1 MTAAEL
7 QERVFAYL
15 MNPDTH
21 GGVRVERIDTHAA
34 SVFLAGEHAYKI
46 KRAVKYP
53 YLDYSTLEKRKAACA
68 KELEINRRFAAD
80 LYLKAIP
87 ITQEPNDKLAL
98 DGGGEPIEWAVVMK
112 RFDERKTLDHLA
124 ESALITEELA
134 EQLGRK
140 VAELHAEAPTFPS
153 DAWLKFLPEIIADN
167 DAALRQRAELFATAD
182 VDFLRDQSIFALNRI
197 TPLLESRARSGFIRQ
212 GHGDL
217 HLGNIALIDGKP
229 IVFDAIEFDPLIAA
243 GDVLYDLAFLL
254 MDLIDRGLPA
264 IANIVLNR
272 YLVEARR
279 DENLDGMAAL
289 PLFLSL
295 RAAIRAKVA
304 LARLVQTTS
313 KDLSAVAEQAR
324 IYFTH
329 AVGFLSPAKPRLLAV
344 GGLSGT
350 GKSALARIIAPKI
363 MPAPGAIVIRS
374 DIERKI
380 MFGAQE
386 NKPLPREAYAP
397 PVSAQV
403 YKILCR
409 KAQRV
414 ILAGHSAIVDAV
426 FASVDERRAIR
437 AIADDCGVEFA
448 GLFLEVDLK
457 TRLDRVTA
465 RVNDASDAD
474 AAIAERQQEIEIGP
488 LDWQR
493 IDAAHDKNDTLAQAL
508 RVIDA

>member
-1 MTAAEL
+1 MTANEL

-34 SVFLAGEHAYKI
+34 SVFLAGDHAYKI
-46 KRAVKYP
+46 KRAVSYP

-68 KELEINRRFAAD
+68 KELEINRRFASG
-80 LYLKAIP
+80 LYLKVIP
-87 ITQEPNDKLAL
+87 ITQEPGGQLVL
-98 DGGGEPIEWAVVMK
+98 GGGGKPIEWAVVMK

-124 ESALITEELA
+124 EDALITEELA

-140 VAELHAEAPTFPS
+140 VAELHAEAPAFPP
-153 DAWLKFLPEIIADN
+153 DAWLKFLPKIIDDN

-182 VDFLRDQSIFALNRI
+182 VDFLRNQSISALNRI
-197 TPLLESRARSGFIRQ
+197 MPLLEFRGRAGFIRQ

-229 IVFDAIEFDPLIAA
+229 TAFDAIEFDPLIAA

-272 YLVEARR
+272 YLIATKR

-304 LARLVQTTS
+304 LARLGQTTS
-313 KDLSAVAEQAR
+313 KDRLAIADQAR
-324 IYFTH
+324 IYFGH
-329 AVGFLSPAKPRLLAV
+329 AARFLSLEKPRLVAV

-350 GKSALARIIAPKI
+350 GKSALARAIAPKI

-380 MFGAQE
+380 MFAAREEQ
-386 NKPLPREAYAP
+386 PLPPEAYAP
-397 PVSAQV
+397 AVSAQV
-403 YKILCR
+403 YEILRR

-414 ILAGHSAIVDAV
+414 ILAGHSTVVDAV
-426 FASVDERRAIR
+426 FAATEERHAIR
-437 AIADDCGVEFA
+437 AVADNCGVEFA
-448 GLFLEVDLK
+448 AFFLEADLR
-457 TRLDRVTA
+457 TRLDRVTTRA
-465 RVNDASDAD
+465 HDASDAD
-474 AAIAERQQEIEIGP
+474 AAIAARQQEIEIGP

-508 RVIDA
+508 KVIET

>member
-1 MTAAEL
+1 MNATEL
-7 QERVFAYL
+7 QEVVFAHL

-21 GGVRVERIDTHAA
+21 GGLRVERIDTHAA
-34 SVFLAGEHAYKI
+34 SVFLAGEHAYKV

-80 LYLKAIP
+80 LYLKVIP
-87 ITQEPNDKLAL
+87 ITQEPGGKLAL
-98 DGGGEPIEWAVVMK
+98 DGDGEPIEWAVVMK

-124 ESALITEELA
+124 ESASITEELA
-134 EQLGRK
+134 EQLGRR
-140 VAELHAEAPTFPS
+140 VAELHTEAPTLS
-153 DAWLKFLPEIIADN
+153 ADAWLKFLPEIIADN
-167 DAALRQRAELFATAD
+167 DAALRQRADLFTTAD
-182 VDFLRDQSIFALNRI
+182 VDFLRDQSNSALNRI
-197 TPLLESRARSGFIRQ
+197 TPLLESRGRSGFIRQ

-217 HLGNIALIDGKP
+217 HLGNIALIGGQP
-229 IVFDAIEFDPLIAA
+229 IAFDAIEFDPLIAA

-272 YLVEARR
+272 YLVATRR

-304 LARLVQTTS
+304 LARLVRTTS
-313 KDLSAVAEQAR
+313 KDRSATADQAR
-324 IYFTH
+324 TYFDL
-329 AVGFLSPAKPRLLAV
+329 AVGFLSPAKPRLVAV

-350 GKSALARIIAPKI
+350 GKSALARAVAPKI
-363 MPAPGAIVIRS
+363 MPAPGAIILRS

-380 MFGAQE
+380 MFGVPE
-386 NKPLPREAYAP
+386 NKPLPQDAYAP
-397 PVSAQV
+397 AVGVRV
-403 YKILCR
+403 YEILGR

-414 ILAGHSAIVDAV
+414 IAAGHSAIVDAV
-426 FASVDERRAIR
+426 FASTEERRAIR
-437 AIADDCGVEFA
+437 AIADDCGVEFI
-448 GLFLEVDLK
+448 GLFLEADLR
-457 TRLDRVTA
+457 TRLDRVMA

-474 AAIAERQQEIEIGP
+474 AAIAARQQEIEIGP

-493 IDAAHDKNDTLAQAL
+493 IDAAHDKNDTASQAL
-508 RVIDA
+508 RAIET

>member
-1 MTAAEL
+1 MNATEL
-7 QERVFAYL
+7 QEMVFAHL
-15 MNPDTH
+15 LNPDTH
-21 GGVRVERIDTHAA
+21 GGIRVERIDTHAA
-34 SVFLAGEHAYKI
+34 SVFLAGDYAYKI

-68 KELEINRRFAAD
+68 KELEINRRFAPD
-80 LYLKAIP
+80 LYLKVIP
-87 ITQEPNDKLAL
+87 ITQEPSGQIAL
-98 DGGGEPIEWAVVMK
+98 DGGGESIEWAVVMK
-112 RFDERKTLDHLA
+112 RFDEHKTLDHLA
-124 ESALITEELA
+124 ENALITEELA

-153 DAWLKFLPEIIADN
+153 NAWLKFLPEIIADN
-167 DAALRQRAELFATAD
+167 NAALRQRAELFATAD
-182 VDFLRDQSIFALNRI
+182 VGFLRDRSISALSRI
-197 TPLLESRARSGFIRQ
+197 MPLLESRGQSGFIRQ

-229 IVFDAIEFDPLIAA
+229 TVFDAIEFDPLIAA

-254 MDLIDRGLPA
+254 MDLIDRDLPA

-272 YLVEARR
+272 YLVESKRN
-279 DENLDGMAAL
+279 ENLDGMAAL

-304 LARLVQTTS
+304 IARLVQATS
-313 KDLSAVAEQAR
+313 KDRSATADQAR
-324 IYFTH
+324 IYFAH
-329 AVGFLSPAKPRLLAV
+329 AVGFLSPAKPRLVAV

-350 GKSALARIIAPKI
+350 GKSALARAIAPKI
-363 MPAPGAIVIRS
+363 MPTPGAIVIRS

-380 MFGAQE
+380 MFGARE
-386 NKPLPREAYAP
+386 NQPLPPDAYAP
-397 PVSAQV
+397 PVSAQI
-403 YKILCR
+403 YEILRR

-426 FASVDERRAIR
+426 FASMEERRGIR
-437 AIADDCGVEFA
+437 AVANDCGVEFV
-448 GLFLEVDLK
+448 GLFLEADLR

-465 RVNDASDAD
+465 RVHDASDAD
-474 AAIAERQQEIEIGP
+474 AATAAHQQEIEIGP

-493 IDAAHDKNDTLAQAL
+493 IDAMHDKNDTLAQAL
-508 RVIDA
+508 RAIET

>member
-1 MTAAEL
+1 MNAPEL
-7 QERVFAYL
+7 QEMVFAHL
-15 MNPDTH
+15 LNPDTH
-21 GGVRVERIDTHAA
+21 GGIRVERIDTHAA
-34 SVFLAGEHAYKI
+34 SVFLAGDYAYKI

-68 KELEINRRFAAD
+68 KELEINRRFAPD
-80 LYLKAIP
+80 LYLKVIP
-87 ITQEPNDKLAL
+87 ITQEPSGQFAL

-112 RFDERKTLDHLA
+112 RFVECKTLDHLA

-140 VAELHAEAPTFPS
+140 VAELHAEAPTFSS
-153 DAWLKFLPEIIADN
+153 DVWLKFLPEIIADN
-167 DAALRQRAELFATAD
+167 DDALRQRAELFATAD
-182 VDFLRDQSIFALNRI
+182 VDFLRDRSISALKRI
-197 TPLLESRARSGFIRQ
+197 TPLLESRGRSGFIRQ

-229 IVFDAIEFDPLIAA
+229 IAFDAIEFDPLIAA

-254 MDLIDRGLPA
+254 MDLIDRDLPA

-272 YLVEARR
+272 YLIETKRE
-279 DENLDGMAAL
+279 ENLDGMAML

-304 LARLVQTTS
+304 LARLVQAAS
-313 KDLSAVAEQAR
+313 KDRSAVADQAR
-324 IYFTH
+324 AYFAH
-329 AVGFLSPAKPRLLAV
+329 AVGFLSPAKPRLVAV

-350 GKSALARIIAPKI
+350 GKSALARAIAPKI

-380 MFGAQE
+380 MFGARE
-386 NKPLPREAYAP
+386 NRPLPPDAYAP
-397 PVSAQV
+397 PVSVQI
-403 YKILCR
+403 YEILRR

-426 FASVDERRAIR
+426 FASMEERRAIR
-437 AIADDCGVEFA
+437 AIADDCSVEFV
-448 GLFLEVDLK
+448 GLFLEADLK

-465 RVNDASDAD
+465 RVHDASDAD
-474 AAIAERQQEIEIGP
+474 AAIAARQQEIKIGP
-488 LDWQR
+488 VDWQR
-493 IDAAHDKNDTLAQAL
+493 IDATHDKNDTLAQAL
-508 RVIDA
+508 KAIQT